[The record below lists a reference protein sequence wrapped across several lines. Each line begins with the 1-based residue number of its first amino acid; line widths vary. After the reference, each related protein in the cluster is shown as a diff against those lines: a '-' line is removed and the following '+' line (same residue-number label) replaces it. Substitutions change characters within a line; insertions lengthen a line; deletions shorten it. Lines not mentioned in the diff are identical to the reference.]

1 MSRLEKIK
9 IWSEE
14 KKQKNIIAGEKQ
26 KEKKKINLHILA
38 TLSRSDWKCN

>member
-26 KEKKKINLHILA
+26 KGKKKNQFAHFSNSEQVRLEM
-38 TLSRSDWKCN
+38 